1 MIWVEV
7 GEVVIGIALMAISA
21 GVMIMLVA
29 GMEATSSQV
38 EQKAV
43 ALLQP
48 WLSPEQAEQ
57 YSSHR
62 YFEVIGSDTGKRYR
76 IRHGRMMNVD
86 ELDSVGNRV
95 CEWCFLP
102 EGQLAAGD
110 VMLAQKIALETFESQ
125 ALAIANRSR
134 APSWHPDG
142 IAAGHLVGAPG
153 RGESG
158 GMSLICLGS
167 RCDATFATG
176 GRACGPTPGTSP
188 DHAE

>member
-125 ALAIANRSR
+125 ALAVANRSR
-134 APSWHPDG
+134 AALG
-142 IAAGHLVGAPG
+142 ILTA
-153 RGESG
+153 
-158 GMSLICLGS
+158 
-167 RCDATFATG
+167 
-176 GRACGPTPGTSP
+176 
-188 DHAE
+188 

>member
-62 YFEVIGSDTGKRYR
+62 YFEVIGSDTA
-76 IRHGRMMNVD
+76 
-86 ELDSVGNRV
+86 S
-95 CEWCFLP
+95 
-102 EGQLAAGD
+102 
-110 VMLAQKIALETFESQ
+110 
-125 ALAIANRSR
+125 AIA
-134 APSWHPDG
+134 
-142 IAAGHLVGAPG
+142 
-153 RGESG
+153 SG
-158 GMSLICLGS
+158 TEG
-167 RCDATFATG
+167 
-176 GRACGPTPGTSP
+176 
-188 DHAE
+188 

>member
-57 YSSHR
+57 YSSYKH
-62 YFEVIGSDTGKRYR
+62 FEVVGSDTGKRYR

-86 ELDSVGNRV
+86 ELDSVDKRI

-102 EGQLAAGD
+102 EGNLAAGD
-110 VMLAQKIALETFESQ
+110 VMLAQKIALETFESE
-125 ALAIANRSR
+125 ALAIANQGGGRR
-134 APSWHPDG
+134 AP
-142 IAAGHLVGAPG
+142 A
-153 RGESG
+153 
-158 GMSLICLGS
+158 
-167 RCDATFATG
+167 
-176 GRACGPTPGTSP
+176 
-188 DHAE
+188 

>member
-1 MIWVEV
+1 MIWVV
-7 GEVVIGIALMAISA
+7 VSEVVVGIALMAISA

-48 WLSPEQAEQ
+48 WLSPEQAQQ
-57 YSSHR
+57 YRSYR

-76 IRHGRMMNVD
+76 IRHGRMMNID
-86 ELDSVGNRV
+86 ELDSVGKRV

-125 ALAIANRSR
+125 ALAVANRSS
-134 APSWHPDG
+134 AASWHPDG
-142 IAAGHLVGAPG
+142 IAARHLGGAPRRG
-153 RGESG
+153 RRRDVMVSNP
-158 GMSLICLGS
+158 
-167 RCDATFATG
+167 RQ
-176 GRACGPTPGTSP
+176 GTASTSE
-188 DHAE
+188 A

>member
-7 GEVVIGIALMAISA
+7 GEIVVGIVLMAISA

-29 GMEATSSQV
+29 GMEATSRQA

-57 YSSHR
+57 YSSYR

-76 IRHGRMMNVD
+76 IRYGRTMNVD
-86 ELDSVGNRV
+86 ELDSFGNRV

-102 EGQLAAGD
+102 EGKLAAGD
-110 VMLAQKIALETFESQ
+110 IMLAQKIAPETFECQ
-125 ALAIANRSR
+125 ALTVANWSSSR
-134 APSWHPDG
+134 VLLAS
-142 IAAGHLVGAPG
+142 
-153 RGESG
+153 
-158 GMSLICLGS
+158 
-167 RCDATFATG
+167 
-176 GRACGPTPGTSP
+176 
-188 DHAE
+188 

>member
-7 GEVVIGIALMAISA
+7 GEVAVGVALMAISA

-38 EQKAV
+38 ERKAV

-57 YSSHR
+57 YSSYR

-76 IRHGRMMNVD
+76 IRHGRTMNVD

-102 EGQLAAGD
+102 EGKLAAGD
-110 VMLAQKIALETFESQ
+110 VMLAQKIALETFEGQ
-125 ALAIANRSR
+125 ALAVANRGST
-134 APSWHPDG
+134 WHPEG
-142 IAAGHLVGAPG
+142 VAAGHPVHAHRSVAGTYRIGSTAAG
-153 RGESG
+153 R
-158 GMSLICLGS
+158 
-167 RCDATFATG
+167 RG
-176 GRACGPTPGTSP
+176 GRC
-188 DHAE
+188 